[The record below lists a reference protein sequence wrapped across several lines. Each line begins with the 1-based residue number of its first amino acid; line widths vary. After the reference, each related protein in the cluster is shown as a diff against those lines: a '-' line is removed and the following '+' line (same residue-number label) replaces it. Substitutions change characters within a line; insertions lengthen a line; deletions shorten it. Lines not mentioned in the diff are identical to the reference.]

1 MHNAMTTGLPGSRRV
16 RSLAV
21 LGDSVAA
28 GMGDPVPGGR
38 WRGFAPLLADAVEAA
53 RFTNLATSGA
63 RVAEVWHTQLPDAL
77 RVEPD
82 AAIVMI
88 GMNDTMRSDFN
99 AELLWQQLNHVMCS
113 LVAAGAA
120 VVTIRYHDH
129 ARVFRLPG
137 PLRRLLNRRIDA
149 LNRILTS
156 VAEAHGAAIVDL
168 DRLPGAYHPAAWSVD
183 RLHPSE
189 LGHRM
194 LAAAF
199 ATGLAEQGVPVPSEV
214 SLTCS
219 GGVPVTRLDHIRWL
233 LIKGVPWVA
242 SRTRDLTRYSL
253 ASLLRAIFRRSP
265 RTDVAVP
272 AHICPPSDP
281 PRAWPAG

>member
-1 MHNAMTTGLPGSRRV
+1 MHDAMTTGLPGSRRV

-28 GMGDPVPGGR
+28 GMGDPIAGGR
-38 WRGFAPLLADAVEAA
+38 WRGFAPLLAEAIGAA

-63 RVAEVWHTQLPDAL
+63 RVPEVWRAQLPAAL
-77 RVEPD
+77 RVAPD
-82 AAIVMI
+82 AAVLMV
-88 GMNDTMRSDFN
+88 GMNDTMRADFDPR
-99 AELLWQQLNHVMCS
+99 LLRQQLDHVVRS

-137 PLRRLLNRRIDA
+137 PLRRMLNRRIDA
-149 LNRILTS
+149 LNRVLTS
-156 VAEAHGAAIVDL
+156 VAETHGAAVVDL
-168 DRLPGAYHPAAWSVD
+168 DRLPGAYHRAAWSVD

-199 ATGLAEQGVPVPSEV
+199 AAGLAGQGLLVPSEV

-219 GGVPVTRLDHIRWL
+219 GGVPVTRIDHVRWL
-233 LIKGVPWVA
+233 LIKGVPWVL
-242 SRTRDLTRYSL
+242 SRTRDLTLYSL
-253 ASLLRAIFRRSP
+253 ISFARKAFRRPGRAADSDAP
-265 RTDVAVP
+265 TA
-272 AHICPPSDP
+272 PSDP
-281 PRAWPAG
+281 PRVWPAG

>member
-1 MHNAMTTGLPGSRRV
+1 MTAGLPGSRRV
-16 RSLAV
+16 LSLAV

-28 GMGDPVPGGR
+28 GMGDPVAGGR

-53 RFTNLATSGA
+53 RFTNLASSGA
-63 RVAEVWHTQLPDAL
+63 RVAEVWHTQLPAAL
-77 RVEPD
+77 RAEPD
-82 AAIVMI
+82 AAVVMV
-88 GMNDTMRSDFN
+88 GMNDTMRSDFDPR
-99 AELLWQQLNHVMCS
+99 LLWQQLNHVVCS
-113 LVAAGAA
+113 LVGAGAA

-156 VAEAHGAAIVDL
+156 VAETHGAAIVDL
-168 DRLPGAYHPAAWSVD
+168 DRLPGAYHHAAWSVD

-199 ATGLAEQGVPVPSEV
+199 AAGLAGQGLAVPSEV
-214 SLTCS
+214 SLSCS
-219 GGVPVTRLDHIRWL
+219 GGVPVTRLDHVRWL
-233 LIKGVPWVA
+233 LIKGVPWLA

-253 ASLLRAIFRRSP
+253 ASLLRAVFRRSG
-265 RTDVAVP
+265 RADVAGAP
-272 AHICPPSDP
+272 AHICPPADP
-281 PRAWPAG
+281 PRVWPAG